1 MADELRGVIDRF
13 EGNLAAIVFDDD
25 QRLDLPRDHLPAG
38 AQTGDAIVMRIGDT
52 GLRGQ
57 WSQSGK
63 IELSDGQSIRWPGA
77 RGKGE
82 VRVSIAIDADD
93 TAARK
98 KRVKSLLNDIFKK
111 PRAE

>member
-13 EGNLAAIVFDDD
+13 EGSLAAIVFDDD

-38 AQTGDAIVMRIGDT
+38 AQNGDAIVVRIGDT

-63 IELSDGQSIRWPGA
+63 IELSDGQSIRWPGE
-77 RGKGE
+77 RSTGD
-82 VRVSIAIDADD
+82 VRLSIQIDAGD
-93 TAARK
+93 TEARK
-98 KRVKSLLNDIFKK
+98 KRIKSLLGDIFKK
-111 PRAE
+111 PPRE